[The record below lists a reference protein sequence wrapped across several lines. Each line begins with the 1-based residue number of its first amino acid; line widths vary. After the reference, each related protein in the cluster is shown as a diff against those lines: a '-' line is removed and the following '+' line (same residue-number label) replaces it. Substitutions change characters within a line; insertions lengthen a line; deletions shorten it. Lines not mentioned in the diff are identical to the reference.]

1 MKFDTFL
8 ETVGNWGRFQKVKYM
23 IICLTYM
30 LPSIMVYTFTF
41 TAAIPK
47 FRCRN
52 PQLESIDN
60 YNKTLNDKFD
70 LEYKPTLTQCSNLGR
85 KLSDDQC
92 QSCYLKPML
101 AANKNNSQANEKL
114 EQCDKYVFEKI
125 YYKKTLIEEW
135 NIVCDRLYYRMA
147 AQTIFFFGYMVG
159 SMFFGILADKYGRRP
174 IMSVSFILMSFS
186 GFLCAFGPQDI
197 FGFWPSYIIFVL
209 ARFLLACSTRGI
221 SVSGF
226 VLGSEI
232 VGPRKRL
239 YAGIVIEYFF
249 AFGQFILVTFAY
261 FIRTWRALIWSISI
275 FTVPYIF
282 FYFILPESPRWLVSK
297 GRFDEAKTV
306 LRQIATKNKRD
317 FNEDAFQQ
325 MKDEQEKNMSKQ
337 EYQEG
342 ISSLFTSKIM
352 LIISMNL
359 FFQWFAQNLVFYGVS
374 QSTGSWDLDPYLSFT
389 ISAFVELL
397 AYILVHLIL
406 DRVGRKK
413 PYFIFAIL
421 FAIIAFL
428 IIPTQKFTTKN
439 SQIQRIILTTINI
452 SLKFLASASYAI
464 IYIYANELFPTNV
477 RNTGMGICSMVAR
490 IGAMLSNFCN
500 DYLGRIWINLP
511 VIIFGIV
518 SLVAGLLSL
527 MFPETL
533 NKPLPQSVADVEEM
547 GFAGFRRRVAQIKI
561 PEVQTISELYEGNI
575 IKKDL
580 QKCDIND
587 SKL

>member
-135 NIVCDRLYYRMA
+135 NIVCDRLYY
-147 AQTIFFFGYMVG
+147 
-159 SMFFGILADKYGRRP
+159 L
-174 IMSVSFILMSFS
+174 
-186 GFLCAFGPQDI
+186 
-197 FGFWPSYIIFVL
+197 
-209 ARFLLACSTRGI
+209 
-221 SVSGF
+221 
-226 VLGSEI
+226 
-232 VGPRKRL
+232 
-239 YAGIVIEYFF
+239 
-249 AFGQFILVTFAY
+249 
-261 FIRTWRALIWSISI
+261 
-275 FTVPYIF
+275 
-282 FYFILPESPRWLVSK
+282 
-297 GRFDEAKTV
+297 

>member
-8 ETVGNWGRFQKVKYM
+8 ETVGNWGRFQKVKYI

-30 LPSIMVYTFTF
+30 LPSIMVYSYTF

-47 FRCRN
+47 YRCRN

-60 YNKTLNDKFD
+60 YNETLNKIFD
-70 LEYKPTLTQCSNLGR
+70 LEYKPTPTQCTNLGK
-85 KLSDDQC
+85 KLSLEVC

-101 AANKNNSQANEKL
+101 AANENNSQTNVKL
-114 EQCDKYVFEKI
+114 ERCDKYVFEKTD
-125 YYKKTLIEEW
+125 YTKTLTEEW
-135 NIVCDRLYYRMA
+135 NIVCDRILYRTA
-147 AQTIFFFGYMVG
+147 AQMTFFFGYMVG
-159 SMFFGILADKYGRRP
+159 SIFFGILADKYGRRP

-239 YAGIVIEYFF
+239 YTGIVIEYFF

-261 FIRTWRALIWSISI
+261 FIRTWRTLIWSLSI

-297 GRFDEAKTV
+297 GRFDDAETV

-317 FNEDAFQQ
+317 FNEDAFKQ
-325 MKDEQEKNMSKQ
+325 MKDEQENTMSSP

-342 ISSLFTSKIM
+342 ISSLLTSKIM
-352 LIISMNL
+352 LIISINL
-359 FFQWFAQNLVFYGVS
+359 FFQWFVQNLVFYGVS
-374 QSTGSWDLDPYLSFT
+374 QSTGLWDLDPYLAFT
-389 ISAFVELL
+389 IGAFVELL
-397 AYILVHLIL
+397 AYIFVHLIL
-406 DRVGRKK
+406 DHVGRKK

-428 IIPTQKFTTKN
+428 IIPTQKFTTK
-439 SQIQRIILTTINI
+439 SSKIQRIMLTSIYIT
-452 SLKFLASASYAI
+452 LKFLASASYAI
-464 IYIYANELFPTNV
+464 IYIYANELFPTNI
-477 RNTGMGICSMVAR
+477 RNTGMGLCSMVAR
-490 IGAMLSNFCN
+490 IGAMLSSFCN
-500 DYLGRIWINLP
+500 DYLGQIWIHLP
-511 VIIFGIV
+511 VIIFGIL
-518 SLVAGLLSL
+518 SLVAGVLSL

-547 GFAGFRRRVAQIKI
+547 GFAGFRRRVPQVKI
-561 PEVQTISELYEGNI
+561 TDVQTTSELYEENI
-575 IKKDL
+575 IKRDL
-580 QKCDIND
+580 QKSDTNE